1 MKFIKYILK
10 LTILFCLIFISNDYL
25 WSQYNVSNDWKL
37 TRVGKIRQIILN
49 RGRMSRNGNSADF
62 PYLVGCEYPPG
73 SSEEHIQS
81 TGFWIGGIAPGYVKR
96 VSIGAGGRSP
106 DEFWPTE
113 ASWDTIWVVNK
124 GDTVDIGGMKEDGTL
139 DIYWPKYAAVSDQD
153 FVFRCNDYLIQNPA
167 LGGNIR
173 DPHSPLYLDVIGT
186 VYSWSSPPL
195 DEVLV
200 WTFYIIPT
208 RFSVEDIYFAF
219 QFGGRVGHVNK
230 SAGSDDRSLFFR
242 EHNMVAHEDGLGGTD
257 GDAKGAAIGLKVI
270 PPERYKIALEWT
282 FSWGDA
288 ALTKDLDIERYHAMS
303 QNYIMENQESFYGS
317 TAYLSTGPFDG
328 NLGDTLKIQVA
339 QILSVDLNSLLLRA
353 GVIEQVIK
361 KDFKFPSGVPSP
373 PLEVEIQSKQVNL
386 TWQPTAEKNPE
397 IFTDLNRAD
406 GIDYPFEGYRLYKS
420 TQSAD
425 GPWILLGEY
434 DIANNEYGQNSGLV
448 YEYTDIGLLNN
459 IEYYYAVTSFSKPDE
474 IFPWPSVE
482 SSIYQSVIEVIP
494 GPETPET
501 VGQVAV
507 VPNPYR
513 GDLEYSSYKPPW
525 EKPPAGREWLEQ
537 DRKILF
543 INLPTKC
550 EIKIYTLAGSYV
562 ARIYHD
568 DPIRGYENWNM
579 TSDVGQAIASG
590 IYLFTVQDLTNG
602 KGQVGK
608 FVVIK

>member
-1 MKFIKYILK
+1 MKFYKYILK
-10 LTILFCLIFISNDYL
+10 VKILFCLIIISNDYL

-37 TRVGKIRQIILN
+37 TRVGKVRQIILN
-49 RGRMSRNGNSADF
+49 RGRMSRNANNADF
-62 PYLVGCEYPPG
+62 PYLIGCEYPPG
-73 SSEEHIQS
+73 SGEEHIQS
-81 TGFWIGGIAPGYVKR
+81 TGFWIGGIAPGYIKR
-96 VSIGAGGRSP
+96 ASVGAGGRSP

-113 ASWDTIWVVNK
+113 APWDTIWVVNK
-124 GDTVDIGGMKEDGTL
+124 GDTVDIGGIQEDGTL

-153 FVFRCNDYLIQNPA
+153 FVFRCNDYLILNPS

-173 DPHSPLYLDVIGT
+173 EPHSPLYLDVIGT

-200 WTFYIIPT
+200 WTFYIIPK
-208 RFSVEDIYFAF
+208 RFSVEDVYFAL
-219 QFGGRVGHVNK
+219 QFGGRVGNVNR
-230 SAGSDDRSLFFR
+230 SAGSDDRSLYFPD
-242 EHNMVAHEDGLGGTD
+242 HHMVAHEDGPGGTD
-257 GDAKGAAIGLKVI
+257 GDAKGAAIGLKII
-270 PPERYKIALEWT
+270 PPPGYEIALEWT
-282 FSWGDA
+282 FTWGDE
-288 ALTKDLDIERYHAMS
+288 ALSKDLDIDRYNAMS
-303 QNYIMENQESFYGS
+303 QAYIMENQESYYGS
-317 TAYLSTGPFDG
+317 TAYLSTGPFDA
-328 NLGDTLKIQVA
+328 NLGDTLKIQLA
-339 QILSVDLNSLLLRA
+339 EILSVDLNSLILRSD
-353 GVIEQVIK
+353 VIEQVIK

-373 PLEVEIQSKQVNL
+373 PLQVEIQSKKVRL
-386 TWQPTAEKNPE
+386 TWHPTAENNPE
-397 IFTDLNRAD
+397 TFKDPNRAD

-425 GPWILLGEY
+425 GPWNLLGEY
-434 DIANNEYGQNSGLV
+434 DIPNNEYGQNSGLV

-494 GPETPET
+494 GPKTPET

-525 EKPPAGREWLEQ
+525 EKPPAGRDWMEQ
-537 DRKILF
+537 DRKIQF

-562 ARIYHD
+562 ATIEHD

-590 IYLFTVQDLTNG
+590 IYLFTVEDLTNG